1 MRSRPQSPSES
12 GANLSWGIE
21 LQLQLLEEV
30 VLGPHVS
37 RVGAPGK
44 EEAWERVLEALERG
58 DKKAEEEASKAY
70 ARGEVWEWWK
80 AFREKRLLRDLFE
93 LGARRSEAR
102 GSRRKRKKI
111 RRPTHD
117 EGRRVAEAMLADIPD
132 ARRLNRDWESAI
144 VSADLATPSPL
155 SVFSPEQ
162 LPEYIKRAEESRVY
176 FDAVE
181 RIEEKAKNRDE
192 DISRP
197 PANDR
202 QQAARRRRKRPAM
215 NPLERGRPLNPVKLI
230 RDMQIQFT
238 IEVVKRVGIPP
249 QGTRLSGCLIVS
261 EVLGMPVK
269 TVEDIWKEPLQKTF
283 VAELLRHSKAIA
295 DRTGPFHTTED

>member
-1 MRSRPQSPSES
+1 MRLRPQSPGEAI
-12 GANLSWGIE
+12 ANLSWGIE
-21 LQLQLLEEV
+21 LQLRLLEEV
-30 VLGPHVS
+30 VLGPHDS
-37 RVGAPGK
+37 WASAPGK

-70 ARGEVWEWWK
+70 ARAEVWEWWK

-93 LGARRSEAR
+93 LAARRSEAR
-102 GSRRKRKKI
+102 GSRRIRKKI
-111 RRPTHD
+111 RRPTHK
-117 EGRRVAEAMLADIPD
+117 EGVRVARAMLVDTAD
-132 ARRLNRDWESAI
+132 ARKLNREWESAI
-144 VSADLATPSPL
+144 VSAFLAAPPPL
-155 SVFSPEQ
+155 GEFSPEQ
-162 LPEYIKRAEESRVY
+162 LPEYIKRAEENRVY

-181 RIEEKAKNRDE
+181 RIEEEAKNRDE

-238 IEVVKRVGIPP
+238 IEVLKRVGIPP

-261 EVLGMPVK
+261 EVLGMRVK
-269 TVEDIWKEPLQKTF
+269 TVEDIWKEPLQKTY
-283 VAELLRHSKAIA
+283 RGRIA
-295 DRTGPFHTTED
+295 KTFEGSRRPHRAFPHD

>member
-1 MRSRPQSPSES
+1 MDVRPD
-12 GANLSWGIE
+12 GVRDVA
-21 LQLQLLEEV
+21 
-30 VLGPHVS
+30 LGTVD
-37 RVGAPGK
+37 A
-44 EEAWERVLEALERG
+44 AQ
-58 DKKAEEEASKAY
+58 
-70 ARGEVWEWWK
+70 
-80 AFREKRLLRDLFE
+80 
-93 LGARRSEAR
+93 
-102 GSRRKRKKI
+102 
-111 RRPTHD
+111 THD

-155 SVFSPEQ
+155 GVFSPGM
-162 LPEYIKRAEESRVY
+162 LPEYIKRSEESRVY

-181 RIEEKAKNRDE
+181 RIEEETKSRHQ
-192 DISRP
+192 DIPRP
-197 PANDR
+197 FPKHR
-202 QQAARRRRKRPAM
+202 PQAVRRRRKRPARKRLPLGRQF
-215 NPLERGRPLNPVKLI
+215 NPAILR
-230 RDMQIQFT
+230 RDIQIQFT
-238 IEVVKRVGIPP
+238 IEVLKRVGIPP

>member
-1 MRSRPQSPSES
+1 
-12 GANLSWGIE
+12 
-21 LQLQLLEEV
+21 
-30 VLGPHVS
+30 
-37 RVGAPGK
+37 
-44 EEAWERVLEALERG
+44 
-58 DKKAEEEASKAY
+58 
-70 ARGEVWEWWK
+70 
-80 AFREKRLLRDLFE
+80 
-93 LGARRSEAR
+93 
-102 GSRRKRKKI
+102 
-111 RRPTHD
+111 
-117 EGRRVAEAMLADIPD
+117 MLADIPD

-155 SVFSPEQ
+155 GEFSPEQ

-181 RIEEKAKNRDE
+181 RIEEEAKNRDE

-238 IEVVKRVGIPP
+238 IEVLKRVGIPP

>member
-1 MRSRPQSPSES
+1 MRSRPQSPGES

-21 LQLQLLEEV
+21 LQLQLMEEV
-30 VLGPHVS
+30 VLGPDDS

-70 ARGEVWEWWK
+70 ARAEVWEWWK

-93 LGARRSEAR
+93 LSARRSKAR

-111 RRPTHD
+111 RRPTYC
-117 EGRRVAEAMLADIPD
+117 EGRRIARAMLADIPD
-132 ARRLNRDWESAI
+132 AHRLNRDWESTI
-144 VSADLATPSPL
+144 LSAFLAAPPPL
-155 SVFSPEQ
+155 GAFSPDQ
-162 LPEYIKRAEESRVY
+162 LPEYIKRSEESRAY

-181 RIEEKAKNRDE
+181 RIEEEAKNRNE

-202 QQAARRRRKRPAM
+202 QQAARRHRKRPAM

-230 RDMQIQFT
+230 RNAQIQFT
-238 IEVVKRVGIPP
+238 LEVLKRIGIAP

-261 EVLGMPVK
+261 EVLGMQVK

-283 VAELLRHSKAIA
+283 VDELLRHSKALA